1 MSYDLSKSSQEL
13 REEFF
18 KLHTRDDI
26 AQLLELTTKQL
37 NFHLYVL
44 PSRKK
49 YKTFIV
55 PKKSGGIRLISAPAS
70 PIKIIQHKLK
80 QVLDS
85 VYSPK
90 PATHGFVSG
99 RSIVSNARLHK
110 KRRYVLNIDLEDFF
124 PTIHFGRVRGLFMGN
139 PYNLNDE
146 VATVLAQICCHQ
158 KILPQGAPTSPTI
171 SNMICARLD
180 AKLQQLAKEHQ
191 CTYSRYADD
200 ITFSTNRSK
209 FPSVLA
215 RLSDIG
221 QIEVGS
227 ELSSVIQENG
237 FKVNAKKVRLQT
249 KQQRQEVTGLIVN
262 KYPNV
267 PRQYVKQVRAILH
280 AWSKFTLESTAKN
293 YFENHANHK
302 CSNPQSYRPPFQK
315 IVLGKI
321 QFIGMVKG
329 KHNPVYLGL
338 LREFARL
345 APEYTKVESVE
356 IKTSLSVTKPFIYT
370 EGKTDRKHLLAALR
384 YFKSQGLFPNL
395 EFEFPQG
402 DDDDGDKGDILLL
415 QKMKVMETQPEPHTR
430 PHIFMFDRDNAQII
444 KDIKASDEFTTLK
457 NNVYSLVIPIPKH
470 RENMKEVCIEF
481 YYIDDDIVRA
491 DEGGRRLYLSR
502 EFNPTSGMHVEADLI
517 CKKFDK
523 LKGELKIL
531 DDLVFDRT
539 GNNVALS
546 KNSFAENILAASHGF
561 ASVDFSG
568 FKSLF
573 ERIQMII
580 SDFNGENN

>member
-110 KRRYVLNIDLEDFF
+110 KRRYVLNIDLDDFF

-146 VATVLAQICCHQ
+146 VATVLAQICCHR

-221 QIEVGS
+221 QVEVGS

-237 FKVNAKKVRLQT
+237 FKVNSKKVRLQT

-293 YFENHANHK
+293 YFENYANHRY
-302 CSNPQSYRPPFQK
+302 SNPQSYRPPFQK
-315 IVLGKI
+315 IILGKI

-402 DDDDGDKGDILLL
+402 DEDDGDKGDILLL

-430 PHIFMFDRDNAQII
+430 PHIFMFDRDNAKII

-502 EFNPTSGMHVEADLI
+502 EFNPTSGMHVDADLI

-546 KNSFAENILAASHGF
+546 KNNFAENILAASHGF